1 MVKIP
6 QSMKAYCRKC
16 RSHQE
21 MKVKQEKA
29 GRRGGGMGKTA
40 RTQKRKKRGY
50 GNQGKYSKK
59 PVTQTKMASK
69 TSKKVSLRLACP
81 VCGKV
86 MVMSRPRTKRVE
98 LIRV

>member
-6 QSMKAYCRKC
+6 QAMRAYCRKC
-16 RSHQE
+16 RQHRE
-21 MKVKQEKA
+21 MKVKHEKA
-29 GRRGGGMGKTA
+29 GRRGGGMGREA

-69 TSKKVSLRLACP
+69 TSKKPSLRLTCP
-81 VCGKV
+81 ECGKIA
-86 MVMSRPRTKRVE
+86 VMSRPRTKRVE
-98 LIRV
+98 LVRV